1 MRAILISVALLLATV
16 GHAGEHAADATL
28 SRLARAFEA
37 KDRPAIEREIL
48 DPWSGSRFL
57 ASFDEAS
64 WKDATHALRG
74 AKPGSRSADRCIY
87 VVKIR
92 GQQRE
97 VTVVRRDEHWLL
109 DYNSFLGPFPTF

>member
-16 GHAGEHAADATL
+16 GYAGKHAADETL

-57 ASFDEAS
+57 ASFDDAG
-64 WKDATHALRG
+64 WKDMAHALRG
-74 AKPGSRSADRCIY
+74 AKPRSSSADQCIY
-87 VVKIR
+87 TVKIH
-92 GQQRE
+92 GQQRD
-97 VTVVRRDEHWLL
+97 VTVVRRDDRWLL
-109 DYNSFLGPFPTF
+109 DYNSLMGPFPHF